1 MENTS
6 KALLIVAAVLVIILI
21 ITIGIKIF
29 SSSSNVSKTSKDVGK
44 TIDEKTAI
52 AMGTMPSTSNSEIQ
66 ERQVPTIDG
75 TDSDNE
81 EFENISLQQGQ
92 TAVENSPYI
101 SDGKKAIIPK
111 GFTVS
116 NVEGETSIDTGLVV
130 RDSKNNE
137 WVWIPVT
144 SEDLLRMYVESNTG
158 WKMSGTDVVTEYKS
172 NYDVY
177 TGKARATPGAT
188 GWKYREPDILVDTQ
202 DGDLRNTYNISNA
215 GLGRNIT
222 EMATNLKNDYKNMID
237 SIKKYGGF
245 YVARYEL
252 SKDGIKKGKD
262 VYSFKD
268 WYYSYKKCKE
278 FSNDIVESRMVWGC
292 QWDQICIFISTYGD
306 KVDIFDSRTY
316 GRYSNS
322 TYQRSSDDNFVF
334 TTGYSEI
341 WKTNNI
347 YDLAGNC
354 YEWTQ
359 EAFGTNSRVICGGS
373 SNTGGSRARFPVISK
388 ASYSPYMK
396 REEIA
401 TRPTLYIK

>member
-158 WKMSGTDVVTEYKS
+158 WKMSGTDVVTEYKR

-237 SIKKYGGF
+237 SIKKYGGLNGYF
-245 YVARYEL
+245 
-252 SKDGIKKGKD
+252 GIYSCEALKKAI
-262 VYSFKD
+262 
-268 WYYSYKKCKE
+268 
-278 FSNDIVESRMVWGC
+278 NDNLTHTQKAVLDS
-292 QWDQICIFISTYGD
+292 
-306 KVDIFDSRTY
+306 IFDLS
-316 GRYSNS
+316 
-322 TYQRSSDDNFVF
+322 
-334 TTGYSEI
+334 
-341 WKTNNI
+341 
-347 YDLAGNC
+347 
-354 YEWTQ
+354 
-359 EAFGTNSRVICGGS
+359 GS
-373 SNTGGSRARFPVISK
+373 GLNTS
-388 ASYSPYMK
+388 SYSIGKRLNVTHQSITQCEARALESLAQPEIRKLYEINFDEIINDKLLTEEERQTIDKIQLLIEMISLKYMEQDAIQGYHTFKYLRLIQEELLSRRNAK
-396 REEIA
+396 RKE
-401 TRPTLYIK
+401 